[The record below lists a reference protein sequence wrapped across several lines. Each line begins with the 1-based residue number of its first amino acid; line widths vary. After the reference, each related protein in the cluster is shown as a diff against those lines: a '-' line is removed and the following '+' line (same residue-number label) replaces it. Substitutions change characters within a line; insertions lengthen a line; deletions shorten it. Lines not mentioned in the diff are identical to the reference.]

1 MLHLY
6 TIYTPDWGK
15 LADVTLPIWEEYA
28 KKHGYQLHHHVE
40 AWDDHK
46 KHYSFTKSQRVFD
59 YMMKTPKYDHIFVFD
74 LDMLP
79 TNLNIEIEDGW
90 RPYDDKHI
98 TLTSDINGL
107 NSGAYIIRQGD
118 VCRYWLSTICALH
131 KVTTSEQHAM
141 WELEEMYRPVTKYLP
156 HPTINSIP
164 YDLYPDYGKK
174 TIEQGQWEPGQLLMH
189 LPGMSMEKRLET
201 FKNVLPHIEK

>member
-6 TIYTPDWGK
+6 TLHTPDWGK
-15 LADVTLPIWEEYA
+15 LAGLVLPVWEEYA
-28 KKHGYQLHHHVE
+28 KKHGYKLTTE
-40 AWDDHK
+40 TLPWDTHK
-46 KHYSFTKSQRVFD
+46 KHYSFTKTEAVYKKLVSIS
-59 YMMKTPKYDHIFVFD
+59 KHDHLFVFD

-79 TNLNIEIEDGW
+79 TNLNVEIEDSW

-118 VCRYWLSTICALH
+118 VAQYWLSTICALH

-156 HPTINSIP
+156 HPSINSIP
-164 YDLYPDYGKK
+164 YDLYPDYGRK
-174 TIEQGQWEPGQLLMH
+174 TIEQGQWDNGQLLMH
-189 LPGMSMEKRLET
+189 LPGMDMAKRIET
-201 FKNVLPHIEK
+201 FQNALPHIER